1 MVQLRVAELNRFTK
15 VIPMSNENID
25 TLKISKDAAREAKGS
40 GSDGLQAL
48 SHARE
53 EMYFRNKDAE
63 LIKKLHE
70 KEPGKKTDSVQ
81 DATKSSIA

>member
-1 MVQLRVAELNRFTK
+1 
-15 VIPMSNENID
+15 MSNENID
-25 TLKISKDAAREAKGS
+25 TLKISQDAARETKGA
-40 GSDGLQAL
+40 GSDGLHAL

-70 KEPGKKTDSVQ
+70 KDGGKKSDSVQ
-81 DATKSSIA
+81 DTTKSSIK

>member
-1 MVQLRVAELNRFTK
+1 
-15 VIPMSNENID
+15 MSNQNID
-25 TLKISKDAAREAKGS
+25 TLKISKDAARETKSG
-40 GSDGLQAL
+40 GSDGIQAL

-70 KEPGKKTDSVQ
+70 KETSNAAAKQTDDNAVKGKKTP
-81 DATKSSIA
+81 ATK